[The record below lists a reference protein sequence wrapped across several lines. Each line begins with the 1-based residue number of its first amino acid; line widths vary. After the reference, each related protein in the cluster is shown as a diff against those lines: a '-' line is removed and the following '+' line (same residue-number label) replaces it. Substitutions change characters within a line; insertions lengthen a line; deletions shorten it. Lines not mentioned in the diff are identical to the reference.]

1 MREYLTVF
9 LVAVAVT
16 YLLAVLAR
24 ETALRY
30 GAVARVRD
38 RDVHDIPIP
47 YFGGVAMMAG
57 ARDLGLSPAEAANAF
72 PGGPVE
78 MVEFMSLEADRR
90 MLEALEREDLAALK
104 VRERVAL
111 GVRRR
116 LELYARD
123 REAIR
128 RALAVLALP
137 QNGPLALRLLYR
149 TVDAIWYAAGDT
161 ATDFNFYTKR
171 MLLAGVYAT
180 TLLHWL
186 DDKSEGFAGTSAF
199 LDRRLADVMRI
210 QQAKGKLVKLAD
222 RLPNPFRNLRRA

>member
-1 MREYLTVF
+1 MPIEDTRRR
-9 LVAVAVT
+9 
-16 YLLAVLAR
+16 LLDATLAHVPFDGW
-24 ETALRY
+24 T
-30 GAVARVRD
+30 
-38 RDVHDIPIP
+38 
-47 YFGGVAMMAG
+47 GVAMMAG

-78 MVEFMSLEADRR
+78 MIEFMSLEADRR

-171 MLLAGVYAT
+171 ALLAGVYGS
-180 TLLHWL
+180 TLLAWL
-186 DDKSEGFAGTSAF
+186 DDRSPDYEESWAV
-199 LDRRLADVMRI
+199 LDRRIADAMRLPQVAQRLAAPLRW
-210 QQAKGKLVKLAD
+210 
-222 RLPNPFRNLRRA
+222 LPNPVYLFRQAGRRGRDRVVR